1 MKLALIGYGKMGR
14 TIESAAIA
22 RGHEIVL
29 KVTRKNIRNTG
40 LDEYRKV
47 DAAIEFT
54 APPAAVNN
62 ILLCFEAGIPVVCG
76 TTGWH
81 EKLDE
86 IKQTCTAKNGTLFCA
101 SNFSIG
107 MNIFFRINSL
117 LASLMNN
124 YPEYDV
130 CMEEIHHVHK
140 LDRPSGTAIS
150 LANQIISALKRKNK
164 WSLNDTDEN
173 SILITDKREGEVPG
187 THIVR
192 YQSEI
197 DDIEIMHKAHNRRG
211 FALGAVLAAEF
222 IAGKKGIYTMD
233 DLFDL

>member
-1 MKLALIGYGKMGR
+1 VAV
-14 TIESAAIA
+14 A

-29 KVTRKNIRNTG
+29 KVTRENIRNTSH
-40 LDEYRKV
+40 DEFRKA

-54 APPAAVNN
+54 APSAAVNN
-62 ILLCFEAGIPVVCG
+62 ILLCFDAGIPVVCG

-81 EKLDE
+81 DKLDE
-86 IKQTCTAKNGTLFCA
+86 IKQACTAKKGTLFYA

-130 CMEEIHHVHK
+130 SMEEIHHVHK

-150 LANQIISALKRKNK
+150 LAKQIVSVLKRKNK
-164 WSLNDTDEN
+164 WSLHDTDEQ

-187 THIVR
+187 THIVK
-192 YQSEI
+192 YHSEI
-197 DDIEIMHKAHNRRG
+197 DDIEIMHKAHNRQG

-222 IAGKKGIYTMD
+222 IVGKKGIYTMD
-233 DLFDL
+233 DLFEL